1 MMMTQLTPAPANTA
15 SYGTVFEQT
24 LMANAPIPTDALMPL
39 RDAAKARYET
49 LGFPIPRREE
59 AWKYSDIQALASHVP
74 SLQAGNL
81 NKAELEWIY
90 PEACRLSII
99 NGVLTNHGT
108 CSMVKPLADAVVA
121 HPERLAQLT
130 HQAHEQDDALA
141 CLNIAFAPEPYSL
154 HVPEGQAMHRPLEI
168 IVHVNEGVTTMP
180 ALYIH
185 LEEKATARV
194 LVRIKGDNITDVTA
208 YTQAFIHVQQDAESV
223 LNLTVLSN
231 IPSQGFTFVNTQ
243 ARLGAKAQ
251 LAMFNT
257 ALGADRFRHRMD
269 VALLGEGADASINGL
284 SILSG
289 KTRNHMHVRM
299 DHAVPRCTSSQVFK
313 AAVGGS
319 AFNEFDGTIF
329 VRKDA
334 QQTDAQQL
342 SRNLLLSKKA
352 KAFARPWLQI
362 DADDVKCSHGATVGQ
377 LSESEMFYLNSR
389 GIGKEQAKAMLTQG
403 FCDSMLTHANMD
415 EHVKRYF
422 MKRVHCALVAAT
434 V

>member
-1 MMMTQLTPAPANTA
+1 MMTTSLTPTEHTYA
-15 SYGTVFEQT
+15 TVFEKT
-24 LMANAPIPTDALMPL
+24 LLSEHNPTPTDALMPL
-39 RDAAKARYET
+39 RDAAKARYT
-49 LGFPIPRREE
+49 ALGFPIPRREE
-59 AWKYSDIQALASHVP
+59 AWKYSDIQALAAYAP
-74 SLQAGNL
+74 SLALGHM

-108 CSMVKPLADAVVA
+108 CGMVAPLADVVVS

-130 HQAHEQDDALA
+130 HQVHQQEDALA
-141 CLNIAFAPEPYSL
+141 CLNMAFAPEPYSL
-154 HVPEGQAMHRPLEI
+154 HVPEGQHMERPLELI
-168 IVHVNEGVTTMP
+168 IHVNEAITTMP
-180 ALYIH
+180 SLYIH
-185 LEEKATARV
+185 LEKQATARV
-194 LVRIKGDNITDVTA
+194 LVRIKGDSITDVTA
-208 YTQAFIHVQQDAESV
+208 YTQAFIHIHQAVEST

-231 IPSQGFTFVNTQ
+231 IPTQGFTFVNTQ
-243 ARLGAKAQ
+243 ARLAEKAQ
-251 LAMFNT
+251 LTMFNT
-257 ALGADRFRHRMD
+257 ALGADKFRHRMD
-269 VALLGEGADASINGL
+269 VALNGEGADASINGL

-289 KTRNHMHVRM
+289 ATRNHMHVRM

-377 LSESEMFYLNSR
+377 LSESELFYLHSR

-403 FCDSMLTHANMD
+403 FCDSMLNHANMD
-415 EHVKRYF
+415 EYVKRYF